1 MMVDYIVELGLDAIK
16 NELMTANEQKA
27 IKERIKEFIMRQKE
41 INVNCTLE
49 EELNFEGLANYL
61 RSDLLEDVQVLLFGS
76 STERIV
82 AQKAV
87 MSKATTYAQ
96 AKTKLSCAR
105 AQKMTETAIN
115 ILRSF
120 YRSQM
125 SRTSRFASTEV
136 IDSVNEA
143 TEQQLI
149 KQTAK
154 LAELIEKSI
163 ERCVNNFTNMPEQ
176 YAQNKESQET
186 YSHDD
191 EETVIVFLID
201 ESGEMVLDSPRY
213 FALLD
218 WISKGCNDI
227 FRVSIEDRSLDADKE
242 ILEKIQQKVSQGYVL
257 SESEEQQYTYI
268 QGKIQR
274 RNNQIELQQKA
285 CTLFLKDG
293 VMRHYCNLESKTNPQ
308 FCITIA

>member
-16 NELMTANEQKA
+16 NQLMTANEQKA

-49 EELNFEGLANYL
+49 EELDFEGLANYL

-76 STERIV
+76 STERID

-96 AKTKLSCAR
+96 AKTKLSCTR

-163 ERCVNNFTNMPEQ
+163 ERCVNNFTNMQGQ
-176 YAQNKESQET
+176 YAQN
-186 YSHDD
+186 
-191 EETVIVFLID
+191 
-201 ESGEMVLDSPRY
+201 R
-213 FALLD
+213 ALL
-218 WISKGCNDI
+218 S
-227 FRVSIEDRSLDADKE
+227 A
-242 ILEKIQQKVSQGYVL
+242 KVYL
-257 SESEEQQYTYI
+257 P
-268 QGKIQR
+268 R
-274 RNNQIELQQKA
+274 RG
-285 CTLFLKDG
+285 T
-293 VMRHYCNLESKTNPQ
+293 
-308 FCITIA
+308 